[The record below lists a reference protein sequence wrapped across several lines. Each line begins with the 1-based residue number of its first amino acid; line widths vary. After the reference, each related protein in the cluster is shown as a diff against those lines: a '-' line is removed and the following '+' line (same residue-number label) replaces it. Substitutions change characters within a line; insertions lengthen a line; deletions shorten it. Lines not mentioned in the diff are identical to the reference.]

1 MGSNVNLHRH
11 LLILCAVSS
20 VGVGRVG
27 AQQTVALVLAQRNS
41 GFHQA
46 IACGARAAAM
56 ELGVTINVQA
66 AAVYSAVDQIPLL
79 NSVMATAP
87 AAIVIDPAHATS
99 LLAPLREA
107 ARSGAKI
114 VAVDT
119 SIDDPSIL
127 SAVIATDNV
136 EVGREAAEALASLIG
151 DRRGKVAMINSIP
164 GISTVDDRIRG
175 FEEAIEDHPNL
186 LYIGNQFAGENVPAA
201 QSAFISLM
209 SANPDLVGV
218 AALSNNP
225 AIGVAGGI
233 RVTGVSE
240 RVVAV
245 AVDADEVEIA
255 ALRAG
260 GLDALIIQRPYE
272 MGYQGVIQ
280 AVAAVRAEPVRT
292 PIRTETITATRE
304 NLDQPNVQRYLY
316 RGDCI

>member
-79 NSVMATAP
+79 YSVMATAP
-87 AAIVIDPAHATS
+87 DAIVIDPAHATS

-119 SIDDPSIL
+119 SATAAASASQGRTVLIRRCTL
-127 SAVIATDNV
+127 SGESARSGYA
-136 EVGREAAEALASLIG
+136 R
-151 DRRGKVAMINSIP
+151 IP
-164 GISTVDDRIRG
+164 RT
-175 FEEAIEDHPNL
+175 
-186 LYIGNQFAGENVPAA
+186 GETAA
-201 QSAFISLM
+201 QVS
-209 SANPDLVGV
+209 
-218 AALSNNP
+218 P
-225 AIGVAGGI
+225 ASFVSHDDMRGESCPPRRAGSRHG
-233 RVTGVSE
+233 RASTGV
-240 RVVAV
+240 
-245 AVDADEVEIA
+245 D
-255 ALRAG
+255 
-260 GLDALIIQRPYE
+260 
-272 MGYQGVIQ
+272 
-280 AVAAVRAEPVRT
+280 VR
-292 PIRTETITATRE
+292 
-304 NLDQPNVQRYLY
+304 
-316 RGDCI
+316 